1 MVVTSDFG
9 SESPGSSPGS
19 PTKRDNLMKDKKKFG
34 GTSLVPKNHNCRKF
48 GYSYDKEVRRLWRME
63 AKRIAHKVL
72 MHLPISREE
81 KEKAIAVTKAQQEF
95 EVAEL
100 EAKKAKQ
107 VALKVQAEGEAK
119 AAANRALVAAGLTP
133 AERAEW
139 DYKTAVGVAQALAES
154 KVSWVPSVM
163 FGGGSSSN
171 SAMDAVGLKM
181 LLDITKSLDK
191 TSK

>member
-19 PTKRDNLMKDKKKFG
+19 PTKRDNLMKAIKDKKKFG

-81 KEKAIAVTKAQQEF
+81 IQKAWSNPYMNLSELGVPYVWDGVDYYERWVEQVYKKLNNVT
-95 EVAEL
+95 
-100 EAKKAKQ
+100 
-107 VALKVQAEGEAK
+107 
-119 AAANRALVAAGLTP
+119 
-133 AERAEW
+133 
-139 DYKTAVGVAQALAES
+139 
-154 KVSWVPSVM
+154 
-163 FGGGSSSN
+163 
-171 SAMDAVGLKM
+171 
-181 LLDITKSLDK
+181 
-191 TSK
+191 

>member
-19 PTKRDNLMKDKKKFG
+19 PTKRDNLMKAIKDKKKFG

-81 KEKAIAVTKAQQEF
+81 IQKAWSNPYMNLS
-95 EVAEL
+95 EL
-100 EAKKAKQ
+100 
-107 VALKVQAEGEAK
+107 G
-119 AAANRALVAAGLTP
+119 
-133 AERAEW
+133 
-139 DYKTAVGVAQALAES
+139 
-154 KVSWVPSVM
+154 VPSVM

>member
-19 PTKRDNLMKDKKKFG
+19 PTKRDNLMKAIKDKKKFG

-81 KEKAIAVTKAQQEF
+81 IQKAWSNPYVDSST
-95 EVAEL
+95 L
-100 EAKKAKQ
+100 WCP
-107 VALKVQAEGEAK
+107 L
-119 AAANRALVAAGLTP
+119 
-133 AERAEW
+133 
-139 DYKTAVGVAQALAES
+139 YVG
-154 KVSWVPSVM
+154 WHR
-163 FGGGSSSN
+163 
-171 SAMDAVGLKM
+171 
-181 LLDITKSLDK
+181 LL
-191 TSK
+191 

>member
-19 PTKRDNLMKDKKKFG
+19 PTKRDNLMKAIKDKKKFG

-81 KEKAIAVTKAQQEF
+81 IQKAWSNPYMNLSELGVPYVWDGVGYYERWVEQVYKKLNNVT
-95 EVAEL
+95 
-100 EAKKAKQ
+100 
-107 VALKVQAEGEAK
+107 
-119 AAANRALVAAGLTP
+119 
-133 AERAEW
+133 
-139 DYKTAVGVAQALAES
+139 
-154 KVSWVPSVM
+154 
-163 FGGGSSSN
+163 
-171 SAMDAVGLKM
+171 
-181 LLDITKSLDK
+181 
-191 TSK
+191 